1 MIFLKWDDLP
11 ASLSNEENKEL
22 FLKNPKENA
31 EVRNKLIT
39 GNLRFVMFIINR
51 YYSNYNDKEELFSE
65 GVIGLIKAVDK
76 FDVNRNIQF
85 SSYSSRVIMND
96 INRYFNKIKNSTDE
110 TSLSELV
117 SNDLDNDLTLM
128 DVIVDDNDFVDN
140 ILRKEYYKNMNEV
153 IEKLTE
159 DEKKLLYLYFYK
171 RKTQTEVSQILGITQ
186 SYASKKIIKVL
197 KKARNIASNYEF
209 QEEIDNSNK
218 FTI

>member
-51 YYSNYNDKEELFSE
+51 YYSNYNDKKELFSE

-96 INRYFNKIKNSTDE
+96 INKYFNKIKNSTDE

-159 DEKKLLYLYFYK
+159 DEKKLLYLYFYE

>member
-22 FLKNPKENA
+22 FLKNPKENT
-31 EVRNKLIT
+31 EVKDKLIT

-96 INRYFNKIKNSTDE
+96 INKYFNKIKNSTDE

-159 DEKKLLYLYFYK
+159 DEKKLLYLYFYE

>member
-96 INRYFNKIKNSTDE
+96 INKYFNKIKNSTDE

-159 DEKKLLYLYFYK
+159 DEKKLLYLYFYE

>member
-22 FLKNPKENA
+22 FLKNPTENA

-96 INRYFNKIKNSTDE
+96 INRYFRKIKNSTDE

-159 DEKKLLYLYFYK
+159 DEKKLLYLYFYE